1 MSTET
6 AAGPGPF
13 AALNRF
19 AEPAIRLGLGAPPPF
34 PLGWWGGL
42 VVMEIPGRKSGRL
55 YRVPAVALAS
65 GNRLMVGTVRERS
78 QWIRNLAAAEQ
89 VGVWLRGR
97 RRLARSFVWGEM
109 EPLQLDALS
118 ERIAFRNL
126 GIWCDALGLQG
137 ALLLLNDRL
146 DA

>member
-6 AAGPGPF
+6 AAGPRPF
-13 AALNRF
+13 AAPNRI
-19 AEPAIRLGLGAPPPF
+19 AEPAIRLGLGAPPPI

-65 GNRLMVGTVRERS
+65 GSRLMVGTVRERS
-78 QWIRNLAAAEQ
+78 QWIRNLAATDRVE
-89 VGVWLRGR
+89 VWLRGR
-97 RRLARSFVWGEM
+97 RRMARSYVWGDA
-109 EPLQLDALS
+109 EPLQIEVLS

-126 GIWCDALGLQG
+126 GIWCDALGIQG
-137 ALLLLNDRL
+137 ALLLLDDRL